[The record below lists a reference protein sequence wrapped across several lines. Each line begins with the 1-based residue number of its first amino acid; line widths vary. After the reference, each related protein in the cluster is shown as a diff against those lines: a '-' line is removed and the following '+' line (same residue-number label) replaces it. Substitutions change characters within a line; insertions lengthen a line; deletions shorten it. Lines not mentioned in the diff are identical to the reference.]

1 MSFKGLDECQYAKI
15 TPLYN
20 PWQYASI
27 MKCSLPLYIEEGS
40 YIVGTYE
47 DIPVTS
53 IITRVG
59 PPDEII
65 QLNDETNMYEA
76 LSVSVSIL

>member
-1 MSFKGLDECQYAKI
+1 MSFKGLDECQYAKV
-15 TPLYN
+15 TLLYN

-27 MKCSLPLYIEEGS
+27 MKCSLLLYIKEGS

-65 QLNDETNMYEA
+65 QLNNETNMYEA
-76 LSVSVSIL
+76 LSVEVSIL